1 MGSGAFLAQF
11 SEKNAENRL
20 NSVTLIGKVAAMLL

>member
-1 MGSGAFLAQF
+1 MARFLLSF

-20 NSVTLIGKVAAMLL
+20 NSVTLIGKVVSMLL